1 MEYNGKKYSKKWS
14 GKGKS
19 TLNREP
25 LTLKRGRLAPLMSE
39 EAKATASIHELSYD
53 FACQYKDF

>member
-19 TLNREP
+19 TVNRAP
-25 LTLKRGRLAPLMSE
+25 LTINQGSPLTMNRKRCGLAPLMS
-39 EAKATASIHELSYD
+39 
-53 FACQYKDF
+53 